1 MRTVSWLS
9 RPPKPTELIATARA
23 VVQRAPETLM
33 VVRYRAQPTAAT
45 IIRQA
50 STAILAYLLALQL
63 PLTPRPVL
71 APLTALLVSQVTL
84 YQTLRSAVRRVVAVV
99 AGVLLA
105 VVLSAFVGFTWW
117 SLGLTIAVGLAVGY
131 ALHLGDTVLEV
142 PISAMLILSVGTIRA
157 AATGRVVET
166 LFGAAAGLLAELVFA
181 RPRLQPAA
189 EAVDELC
196 RTMAGL
202 LADMAAGLRDG
213 TVVEKSSGWLGGHG
227 RWAVRSAG
235 WMTRYIR
242 PRRASGSLRTGPSW
256 PRSGPSCG
264 PWWRLSSMRRSPS
277 GSSPDRW
284 LTAPAWPKTTARYAT
299 STYASRLGTAVAELA
314 AALRDLRPPGLEH
327 DSPAAN

>member
-196 RTMAGL
+196 ATMAACWRTWP
-202 LADMAAGLRDG
+202 LAPRRDRRRSRPAG
-213 TVVEKSSGWLGGHG
+213 WGGQG

-242 PRRASGSLRTGPSW
+242 PRRASGSLRA
-256 PRSGPSCG
+256 
-264 PWWRLSSMRRSPS
+264 
-277 GSSPDRW
+277 D
-284 LTAPAWPKTTARYAT
+284 PA
-299 STYASRLGTAVAELA
+299 G
-314 AALRDLRPPGLEH
+314 PGLGRAAGRGG
-327 DSPAAN
+327 DSRACGDHRPGPRPIAG

>member
-1 MRTVSWLS
+1 
-9 RPPKPTELIATARA
+9 
-23 VVQRAPETLM
+23 M

-105 VVLSAFVGFTWW
+105 IVLSAFVGFTWW

-131 ALHLGDTVLEV
+131 ALRLGDTVLEV

-189 EAVDELC
+189 EAVGELC
-196 RTMAGL
+196 RTMADL

-213 TVVEKSSGWLGGHG
+213 TVVEKSSGWLG
-227 RWAVRSAG
+227 RAG
-235 WMTRYIR
+235 M
-242 PRRASGSLRTGPSW
+242 
-256 PRSGPSCG
+256 
-264 PWWRLSSMRRSPS
+264 
-277 GSSPDRW
+277 
-284 LTAPAWPKTTARYAT
+284 
-299 STYASRLGTAVAELA
+299 LGGEI
-314 AALRDLRPPGLEH
+314 PPGG
-327 DSPAAN
+327 